1 MFFEKPTSYVFHIMN
16 LKLMPKL
23 FKCMKFC
30 NELSCY
36 MRNAFSN
43 RYLYGGVKLS
53 LVFLMAGTLQVGAVE
68 YSSGTDLSLNN
79 SDAFLVIK
87 ERPPGIDVQ
96 NISVTGKVMNEK

>member
-1 MFFEKPTSYVFHIMN
+1 
-16 LKLMPKL
+16 
-23 FKCMKFC
+23 MKFC

-87 ERPPGIDVQ
+87 QLLPFRQCVGRRPAWCLTAGRRCDGNPC
-96 NISVTGKVMNEK
+96 